1 MTNKKDI
8 AASEHNQNTN
18 ISADVVP
25 RQGIS
30 IIWFVP
36 FIALI
41 FGLWLT
47 VKVIS
52 EQGTFIT
59 IEFDNGS
66 GIVPNKTEVRY
77 KGLVTGLV
85 KKVSPS
91 ADLQRVIAE
100 VEISKDFTDYLT
112 ENTSFWLVSA
122 DISLQGI
129 SGLDTLISGSY
140 ITIMPDTKQDGANQ
154 QHFVALT
161 EAPTLDM
168 STPGLHLT
176 LHTDVLGS
184 ISENAPISFKQIPI
198 GYVTGYHYIE
208 SSKKIAINIFIKPEF
223 AHLVKENSLFYNTSG
238 VQVTGSLSGGIK
250 INTDSLSSIIAG
262 GISVDTLSYQTDL
275 APAKNGHTFSLHADF
290 QSAEMGHEVELT
302 LDWNSGIDHNAA
314 ILYQGLT
321 IGVIESFNKIDPV
334 SRKITATAK
343 VNPRVVPYLTDQSQF
358 YIISPQINLTGL
370 SNARTLLTGSY
381 ISIRPSLAGK
391 PSNKFKVFN
400 SKPPY
405 KYSEPGL
412 HVMLTSNDRSSLQ
425 VGSNVYYKQQV
436 VGNIQAIETTSSENY
451 LIHIHVRPEFSHYVN
466 NSSRFYNNS
475 GVKITANLLGVD
487 IQAQSLQTI
496 LTGGIAFTSQN
507 NKKESQQKLVTN
519 GDSFS
524 LYANNKLAEQKLS
537 FTLNIA
543 ADEHVNNNTRV
554 LYRGV
559 EIGAIHSINIRDDYQ
574 QLQLGLLPK
583 YQHILKANTQ
593 FYLVKPSLSLS
604 GASDTDALLGGAYI
618 TFNIGEGKP
627 KTQFNLYTKAPV
639 KHASAPGLQLTLI
652 SEHANAATP
661 GSPVSYR
668 GITIGQVDNVSLN
681 KSDDNIKV
689 SITIDEEHR
698 DLLRSTSR
706 FYNAGGITV
715 SGGLS
720 DFVVKTESLDAIL
733 RGGISFYNPEL
744 AIVTSQSASTR
755 IKEQSNF
762 TLFKH
767 EEHAKD
773 AGKSI
778 SIHFNDVSGL
788 KINTQVVYQEQTLGS
803 VERLLFNEGKV
814 GVTALVLLN
823 DLGSQYARQGTN
835 FWKIEPQI
843 GLVGSKN
850 IASLLNG
857 AFIGLLPSHNAEN
870 EPKNEF
876 QALELAPTVE
886 KLNYGLNIKLTA
898 SRRGSVRVGNPILYR
913 QIKVGKVIGIDLAP
927 TADQV
932 NIFINIAN
940 RYSRLVND
948 QSQFWNTSGI
958 KIEADVFSGVKIDSE
973 SIETLIAGGIAFA
986 TPSVTDDAKSE
997 MTQPTS
1003 LPVNFILHQD
1013 VDSEWLEWHPKIS
1026 INNHNTLENN
1036 DTVKSS
1042 NSSSK
1047 STEGEYEATK

>member
-1 MTNKKDI
+1 MTNKKEI
-8 AASEHNQNTN
+8 AASEQNTKSN
-18 ISADVVP
+18 NRAEVVP

-47 VKVIS
+47 VKVVS

-66 GIVPNKTEVRY
+66 GIIPNKTEVRY

-85 KKVSPS
+85 KKVVPS
-91 ADLQRVIAE
+91 RDLQRVIAE

-140 ITIMPDTKQDGANQ
+140 ITIMPDTNKDADSQSN
-154 QHFVALT
+154 FIALS

-176 LHTDVLGS
+176 LHTDILGS
-184 ISENAPISFKQIPI
+184 ISENSPISFKQIPI

-208 SSKKIAINIFIKPEF
+208 SSKKIAINIYIRPEF

-238 VQVTGSLSGGIK
+238 VQVTASLSGGVK
-250 INTDSLSSIIAG
+250 VNTDSLAAIMAG
-262 GISVDTLSYQTDL
+262 GISVDTLAYQTEL
-275 APAKNGHTFSLHADF
+275 SPAKNGQTFPLHADF
-290 QSAEMGHEVELT
+290 QSAEMGHEIELT
-302 LDWNSGIDHNAA
+302 LEWNSGIDYNAA

-321 IGVIESFNKIDPV
+321 IGAIESFSKIDPV

-358 YIISPQINLTGL
+358 YIVSPQISLSGL
-370 SNARTLLTGSY
+370 SNAKTLLTGSY
-381 ISIRPSLAGK
+381 ISIRPSLAGNT
-391 PSNKFKVFN
+391 SNKFNVFS

-405 KYSEPGL
+405 KYTEPGL
-412 HVMLTSNDRSSLQ
+412 HLMLTSSDRSSLQ

-436 VGNIQAIETTSSENY
+436 VGNIQAIETSAPERH
-451 LIHIHVRPEFSHYVN
+451 LIHIHVEPQFSHYVN

-475 GVKITANLLGVD
+475 GVKISASLLGVD
-487 IQAQSLQTI
+487 IQAQSLQSI
-496 LTGGIAFTSQN
+496 LTGGIAFISQDN
-507 NKKESQQKLVTN
+507 AQESQKKLIQN

-524 LYANNKLAEQKLS
+524 LYANSKLAQQKIS

-543 ADEHVNNNTRV
+543 ASEQVNNDTRL

-559 EIGAIHSINIRDDYQ
+559 EIGAIHQVTIQGDYQ

-583 YQHILKANTQ
+583 YQHILNANTQ

-604 GASDTDALLGGAYI
+604 GASDTDALLGGTYI
-618 TFNIGEGKP
+618 TFNLGQGEV
-627 KTQFNLYTKAPV
+627 KTHFTLFSQPPV
-639 KHASAPGLQLTLI
+639 KLASAPGLQLTLTTD
-652 SEHANAATP
+652 HANVATP
-661 GSPVSYR
+661 GSAISYR
-668 GITIGQVDNVSLN
+668 GITIGQVDNVRLN
-681 KSDDNIKV
+681 KKDDDIKV
-689 SITIDEEHR
+689 SITIDEEHKN
-698 DLLRSTSR
+698 LLKSTSR
-706 FYNAGGITV
+706 FYNAGGLSI

-744 AIVTSQSASTR
+744 SLTASMATSTQVDELSS
-755 IKEQSNF
+755 F

-767 EEHAKD
+767 EEHAKN
-773 AGKSI
+773 AGQTI
-778 SIHFNDVSGL
+778 SIHFNDVTGL
-788 KINTQVVYQEQTLGS
+788 KVNTKVVYQEQTLGT
-803 VERLLFNEGKV
+803 VERLIFNENKV

-823 DLGSQYARQGTN
+823 DLGSQYARQGTK

-850 IASLLNG
+850 IVDLLTG
-857 AFIGLLPSHNAEN
+857 AFIGLLPSHNIKAK
-870 EPKNEF
+870 PISEF

-886 KLNYGLNIKLTA
+886 QLAYGLNIKLTA
-898 SRRGSVRVGNPILYR
+898 NRLGSVRVGNPVLYR
-913 QIKVGKVIGIDLAP
+913 QIKVGKVIGIDLSP
-927 TADQV
+927 TADKV
-932 NIFINIAN
+932 NVFINIAK
-940 RYSRLVND
+940 RYAPLVNS

-958 KIEADVFSGVKIDSE
+958 KIEAGIFSGVNIDSE

-986 TPSVTDDAKSE
+986 TPSVDEDDAEKLDEES
-997 MTQPTS
+997 TS
-1003 LPVNFILHQD
+1003 LPTSFILHQD
-1013 VDSEWLEWHPKIS
+1013 VDKDWLEWQPKIA
-1026 INNHNTLENN
+1026 INN
-1036 DTVKSS
+1036 
-1042 NSSSK
+1042 
-1047 STEGEYEATK
+1047 

>member
-1 MTNKKDI
+1 MTDKKEF
-8 AASEHNQNTN
+8 AASEHNQNIN
-18 ISADVVP
+18 SDAEVVP

-41 FGLWLT
+41 FGLWLL
-47 VKVIS
+47 VKVVS

-66 GIVPNKTEVRY
+66 GIVPNKTEIRY
-77 KGLVTGLV
+77 KGLITGLV
-85 KKVSPS
+85 KKVVPS
-91 ADLQRVIAE
+91 DDLQRVIAE
-100 VEISKDFTDYLT
+100 VEISKSFSDYLT
-112 ENTSFWLVSA
+112 KNTRFWLVSA

-140 ITIMPDTKQDGANQ
+140 ITIMPDTSAQADFQD
-154 QHFVALT
+154 HFIALT
-161 EAPTLDM
+161 EPPTLDM

-184 ISENAPISFKQIPI
+184 ISENSPISFKQIPI

-223 AHLVKENSLFYNTSG
+223 SHLVKENSLFYNTSG
-238 VQVTGSLSGGIK
+238 VQVTASLSAGIK
-250 INTDSLSSIIAG
+250 VNTDSLAAIMAG
-262 GISVDTLSYQTDL
+262 GISVDTLSYQKDL
-275 APAKNGHTFSLHADF
+275 APAKNGQSYPLHADF

-302 LDWNSGIDHNAA
+302 LEWNSGIDHNAA

-321 IGVIESFNKIDPV
+321 IGVIESFSKIDPV

-358 YIISPQINLTGL
+358 YIVAPQISLTGL
-370 SNARTLLTGSY
+370 SNAKTLLTGSY

-391 PSNKFKVFN
+391 SRSKFTVFSN
-400 SKPPY
+400 KPPY
-405 KYSEPGL
+405 KYTEPGL
-412 HVMLTSNDRSSLQ
+412 HLMLTSNDRSSLQ

-436 VGNIQAIETTSSENY
+436 VGNVQAIETTAPERH
-451 LIHIHVRPEFSHYVN
+451 LIHIHLLPEFSHYVN

-475 GVKITANLLGVD
+475 GVKISASLLGVD
-487 IQAQSLQTI
+487 IQAQSLQSI
-496 LTGGIAFTSQN
+496 LTGGIAFISQDSAL
-507 NKKESQQKLVTN
+507 ESQKKLIQN

-524 LYANNKLAEQKLS
+524 LYSNKNLAKQKIS

-543 ADEHVNNNTRV
+543 ASEQVSKDTRV
-554 LYRGV
+554 LYRGI
-559 EIGAIHSINIRDDYQ
+559 EIGAIHQINKQGDYQ

-583 YQHILKANTQ
+583 YQHILTADTQ

-604 GASDTDALLGGAYI
+604 GASDTDALFGGTYI
-618 TFNIGEGKP
+618 TFNLGKG
-627 KTQFNLYTKAPV
+627 KKQRQFTLYNKPPV
-639 KHASAPGLQLTLI
+639 KLASAPGLQLTLI
-652 SEHANAATP
+652 TDHASVATP
-661 GSPVSYR
+661 GSAISYR

-681 KSDDNIKV
+681 KADDNINV

-698 DLLRSTSR
+698 DLLKTTSR
-706 FYNAGGITV
+706 FYNAGGISI

-733 RGGISFYNPEL
+733 RGGISFYTPDSNLTSSLANQASVEEL
-744 AIVTSQSASTR
+744 TSFS
-755 IKEQSNF
+755 
-762 TLFKH
+762 LFKH
-767 EEHAKD
+767 EEHAKN
-773 AGKSI
+773 AGKTI

-788 KINTQVVYQEQTLGS
+788 KVHTKVVYQEQNLGTI
-803 VERLLFNEGKV
+803 ERLIFSEETV

-823 DLGSQYARQGTN
+823 DLGSPYARQGTK
-835 FWKIEPQI
+835 FWKVEPQI

-850 IASLLNG
+850 VAALLDG
-857 AFIGLLPSHNAEN
+857 AFIGLLPSHDLQAQQ
-870 EPKNEF
+870 KNEF

-886 KLNYGLNIKLTA
+886 QLSYGLNIKLTTD
-898 SRRGSVRVGNPILYR
+898 RLGSVRVGNPVLYR
-913 QIKVGKVIGIDLAP
+913 QIKVGKVIGVDLSP

-932 NIFINIAN
+932 NIFINIAK
-940 RYSRLVND
+940 RYAPLVNG

-958 KIEADVFSGVKIDSE
+958 NIEAGIFSGVNIDSE

-986 TPSVTDDAKSE
+986 TPMSDSESDKKLNGKSP
-997 MTQPTS
+997 M
-1003 LPVNFILHQD
+1003 LPASFILHQD
-1013 VDSEWLEWHPKIS
+1013 VDKDWLEWQPKIA
-1026 INNHNTLENN
+1026 INNA
-1036 DTVKSS
+1036 D
-1042 NSSSK
+1042 
-1047 STEGEYEATK
+1047 EATE

>member
-1 MTNKKDI
+1 MTNKKNN
-8 AASEHNQNTN
+8 AASEQNKKIN
-18 ISADVVP
+18 KSAEVVP

-85 KKVSPS
+85 KKVVPS

-112 ENTSFWLVSA
+112 KNTSFWLVSA

-140 ITIMPDTKQDGANQ
+140 ITIMPDTNKEADSQN
-154 QHFVALT
+154 HFFALT

-184 ISENAPISFKQIPI
+184 ISENSPISFKQIPI

-208 SSKKIAINIFIKPEF
+208 SSRKIAINIYIRPEF

-238 VQVTGSLSGGIK
+238 VQVTASLSGGVK
-250 INTDSLSSIIAG
+250 VNTDSLAAIIAG
-262 GISVDTLSYQTDL
+262 GISVDTLTYQTEL
-275 APAKNGHTFSLHADF
+275 SPAKNGQTFPLHADF

-302 LDWNSGIDHNAA
+302 LEWNSGIDHNAA

-321 IGVIESFNKIDPV
+321 IGVIESFSKIDPV

-358 YIISPQINLTGL
+358 YIVSPQINLTGL
-370 SNARTLLTGSY
+370 SNAKTLLTGSY
-381 ISIRPSLAGK
+381 ISIRPSLAGNA
-391 PSNKFKVFN
+391 SNKFNVFS

-405 KYSEPGL
+405 KYTEPGL
-412 HVMLTSNDRSSLQ
+412 HLMLTSSDLSSLQ
-425 VGSNVYYKQQV
+425 VGSNVYYKQLV
-436 VGNIQAIETTSSENY
+436 VGNIQAIETTAPDRH
-451 LIHIHVRPEFSHYVN
+451 LIHIHVQPKFSHYVN

-475 GVKITANLLGVD
+475 GIKISASLLGVD
-487 IQAQSLQTI
+487 IQAQSLQSI
-496 LTGGIAFTSQN
+496 LTGGIAFISQDSTQD
-507 NKKESQQKLVTN
+507 SQKKLVQN
-519 GDSFS
+519 GDSFL
-524 LYANNKLAEQKLS
+524 LYANNKLAKQKVI

-543 ADEHVNNNTRV
+543 ASETVNNDTRV
-554 LYRGV
+554 LYRGI
-559 EIGAIHSINIRDDYQ
+559 EIGAIHQVNIQGDSQ

-583 YQHILKANTQ
+583 YKHILKSKTQ

-604 GASDTDALLGGAYI
+604 GASDTDALFGGSYI
-618 TFNIGEGKP
+618 TFNLGEGEA
-627 KTQFNLYTKAPV
+627 KTHFPLYTKAPV
-639 KHASAPGLQLTLI
+639 KHASATGLQLTLTT
-652 SEHANAATP
+652 EHASAATP
-661 GSPVSYR
+661 GSAISYR
-668 GITIGQVDNVSLN
+668 GITIGQIDNVSLN
-681 KSDDNIKV
+681 KNDDNIKI

-698 DLLRSTSR
+698 NLLKSTSR
-706 FYNAGGITV
+706 FYNAGGLSI
-715 SGGLS
+715 SGGLG

-733 RGGISFYNPEL
+733 RGGLSFYNPEL
-744 AIVTSQSASTR
+744 SLSTSTTNPIITSTSVD
-755 IKEQSNF
+755 ELSNF

-767 EEHAKD
+767 EEHAKN
-773 AGKSI
+773 AGQTI
-778 SIHFNDVSGL
+778 SIHFNDLTGL
-788 KINTQVVYQEQTLGS
+788 KVNTKVVYQEQTLGT
-803 VERLLFNEGKV
+803 VQRLLYNEDTV

-823 DLGSQYARQGTN
+823 DLGSPYARQGTK
-835 FWKIEPQI
+835 FWKVEPQI

-850 IASLLNG
+850 IIDLFTG
-857 AFIGLLPSHNAEN
+857 AFIGLLPSNNIKAAQ
-870 EPKNEF
+870 KSEF

-886 KLNYGLNIKLTA
+886 QLSYGLNIKLTTN
-898 SRRGSVRVGNPILYR
+898 RLGSVRVGNPVLYR
-913 QIKVGKVIGIDLAP
+913 QIKVGKVIGLDLSP

-932 NIFINIAN
+932 NIFINIAK
-940 RYSRLVND
+940 RYAPLVNGK
-948 QSQFWNTSGI
+948 SKFWNTSGI
-958 KIEADVFSGVKIDSE
+958 KIEAGIFSGVNIDSE

-986 TPSVTDDAKSE
+986 TPPVDENNDKALNDK
-997 MTQPTS
+997 PHY
-1003 LPVNFILHQD
+1003 LPASFVLDPNVNKD
-1013 VDSEWLEWHPKIS
+1013 WLEWQPKIA
-1026 INNHNTLENN
+1026 INNQNGIIE
-1036 DTVKSS
+1036 
-1042 NSSSK
+1042 
-1047 STEGEYEATK
+1047 